1 MSCNY
6 WTRISFANMSI
17 LLFEDTREKIEM
29 SYLLITMTRDEI
41 KWFIIRQISQSFL
54 INVINELIIWF
65 RIKLQNILNKNN
77 LKKKM

>member
-41 KWFIIRQISQSFL
+41 KWFIIRQISYL
-54 INVINELIIWF
+54 
-65 RIKLQNILNKNN
+65 
-77 LKKKM
+77 